1 MPAKIRGSRDEC
13 LEAIASALEQYGRG
27 HPGAEIELYRRNWA
41 SVHARIVDPD
51 FAGTSSADRHEL
63 VWKFLEPLPDDVQS
77 HMSVLLL
84 LTPDEKKKSYASVE
98 FDDPVSSR
106 V

>member
-1 MPAKIRGSRDEC
+1 MKVNIRGSRDEC
-13 LEAIASALEQYGRG
+13 LNAIANALDEYGRG
-27 HPGAEIELYRRNWA
+27 HPASEIDVYRVNSA
-41 SVHARIVDPD
+41 SIHARIIDPD
-51 FAGTSSADRHEL
+51 FKGISRADRHEI

-106 V
+106 I